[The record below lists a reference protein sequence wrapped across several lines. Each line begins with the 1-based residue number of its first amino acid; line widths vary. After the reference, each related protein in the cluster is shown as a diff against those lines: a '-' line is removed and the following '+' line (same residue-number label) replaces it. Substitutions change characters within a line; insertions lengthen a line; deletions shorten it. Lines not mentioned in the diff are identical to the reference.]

1 MVRPAPNHLDSGQ
14 FPHGPEQ
21 AVTGVPDHDGPVRE
35 QLSALRSM
43 LVLAMLLTQQDSLDS
58 ILHYVANAVESLGS
72 CTTEGIFLDGRWQD
86 VRIPGRKAASLP
98 AVVDAAEGGPVTLAD
113 VPWSWAYSL
122 SSRHGPTG
130 YVVVGAPAPPAESE
144 RFLLRVLAQ
153 QAGVALANARLHSR
167 EREQAGEL
175 RLANFALVRSM
186 EIHDRL
192 TKVALGGE
200 GQAGIAQAVY
210 ELTDR
215 PAAIEDRF
223 GNLLAWAGPDR
234 PDPYPKADPAQ
245 QDRLLDRAMSAAG
258 PVREGER
265 LLSVAALGGSPVAVL
280 VLHDP
285 AGTAADTE
293 RVAVEHATTV
303 LTMEIARLQH
313 LAQGEARTRINL
325 VLDLVGDAGAEPA
338 TLLNRA
344 QALGYDLV
352 RPHRVVVVEAAGAH
366 RDDDID
372 MFFHAVGRAARAA
385 GVGSLLAPRLH
396 DVIVLAD
403 AEVRWDLFWARV
415 VTEMHG
421 GRCRIG
427 VGGRVLE
434 LDGFPH
440 SCQEAEL
447 ALRIQKT
454 AGGPERITVFDSLGI
469 YKILATAG
477 DTSAMERFVTEWLGA
492 LIDYDAEHGTPLVL
506 TLSEYLDCG
515 GSYDASAKA
524 LSVHRSTLKYRL
536 KRIRQVSGHDLGLP
550 DVQFNLQVA
559 THAWRTLQALRE
571 S

>member
-1 MVRPAPNHLDSGQ
+1 M
-14 FPHGPEQ
+14 
-21 AVTGVPDHDGPVRE
+21 TGVPDHDGPVRE

-43 LVLAMLLTQQDSLDS
+43 LVLAMLLTQQDSQDS

-72 CTTEGIFLDGRWQD
+72 CTTEGIFLDGMWQD
-86 VRIPGRKAASLP
+86 VRRPGQKAARLP
-98 AVVDAAEGGPVTLAD
+98 AVVEVAEGGPVTLAD

-122 SSRHGPTG
+122 GSRHGPAG
-130 YVVVGAPAPPAESE
+130 YLVVGAQTPPAESE
-144 RFLLRVLAQ
+144 RFLLQVLAQ

-167 EREQAGEL
+167 EREQAEEL
-175 RLANFALVRSM
+175 RLANLSLVSSM

-192 TKVALGGE
+192 TKVAFGEE

-210 ELTDR
+210 ELTDC

-223 GNLLAWAGPDR
+223 GNLLAWAGPHR
-234 PDPYPKADPAQ
+234 PDPYPKADPAER
-245 QDRLLDRAMSAAG
+245 DRLLNRAVAAAG
-258 PVREGER
+258 PVTDGER
-265 LLSVAALGGSPVAVL
+265 LISVAAIGGSPVAVL

-285 AGTAADTE
+285 AGTAADTK

-303 LTMEIARLQH
+303 LTMEIARMQS
-313 LAQGEARTRINL
+313 LAQGEARMRTNL
-325 VLDLVGDAGAEPA
+325 VLDLVGDTGADPA
-338 TLLNRA
+338 ALLHRA

-352 RPHRVVVVEAAGAH
+352 RPHRVVLTEPAGVR
-366 RDDDID
+366 RDDDEID
-372 MFFHAVGRAARAA
+372 LFFHAVGRAARAV

-396 DVIVLAD
+396 DVVVLAD
-403 AEVRWDLFWARV
+403 TEVDWDLFRARV

-421 GRCRIG
+421 GWCRIG

-434 LDGFPH
+434 LGRFPH

-447 ALRIQKT
+447 ALRMQQT
-454 AGGPERITVFDSLGI
+454 AGGPEPITQFDNLGI

-506 TLSEYLDCG
+506 TLTEYLDCG

-536 KRIRQVSGHDLGLP
+536 QRIRRVCGYDISLP

-559 THAWRTLQALRE
+559 THAWRTLQALRQ